1 MNLKRPELLSPAGD
15 MERLQMALH
24 YGADAVYLAGKQY
37 GMRAPAGNFDEEQ
50 LRTAAKMVHDRS
62 KKMYVTCNT
71 IPHENEL
78 ESLPEF
84 LELVEDCGADGIIAA
99 DLGVIAMVK
108 KYAPKTP
115 LHCST
120 QMGIINSAAACMLHD
135 MGASRVVL
143 ARETTMDEICQIRA
157 KIPKDLEIEAFV
169 HGAMCVSFSGRCLL
183 SNYMTDRDAN
193 RGACAQPC
201 RWKYYIAEEKRLAEP
216 LEMFENSEG
225 TYILNS
231 RDMCMIEH
239 VPELIKAG
247 VNSFK
252 IEGRMKSFYYAA
264 ASTYAYRNAIDI
276 ALKGEELPQIWKDE
290 VQKISHRQYSTGFY
304 FGYPGQYYKDAMYF
318 FDAEVCAI
326 VEEKAE
332 NGLYKLTQRTKFATG
347 DKLEIITPN
356 LEPIQFTAGEI
367 FSKDMKLMENMPH
380 PMMEFYMKL
389 PESAE
394 RLSIVRKLTKR
405 EEI

>member
-1 MNLKRPELLSPAGD
+1 MTLKRPELLSPAGD
-15 MERLQMALH
+15 MERLHMALH
-24 YGADAVYLAGKQY
+24 YGADAVYLAGTQF
-37 GMRAPAGNFDEEQ
+37 GMRASAGNFNPEQ
-50 LRTAAKMVHDRS
+50 LRNASKMIHERN

-78 ESLPEF
+78 ENLPEF
-84 LELVEDCGADGIIAA
+84 LELIENCGADGIIAA
-99 DLGVIAMVK
+99 DLGVFAMIK

-115 LHCST
+115 LHAST
-120 QMGIINSAAACMLHD
+120 QMGVINSAAACMLHD

-143 ARETTMDEICQIRA
+143 ARETTMEEIRQIRA
-157 KIPKDLEIEAFV
+157 KIPKELEIEAFV

-201 RWKYYIAEEKRLAEP
+201 RWKYYIAEEKRKAEP
-216 LEMFENSEG
+216 LEIFEDTEG

-239 VPELIKAG
+239 VPELIEAG
-247 VNSFK
+247 VDSFK

-264 ASTYAYRNAIDI
+264 AATYAYRNAIDI
-276 ALKGEELPQIWKDE
+276 ALEGRELPEIWKQE

-304 FGYPGQYYKDAMYF
+304 FGYPGQYLKDAMYF

-356 LEPIQFTAGEI
+356 REPIEFIAEEI

-380 PMMEFYMKL
+380 PMMEFFMKL

-394 RLSIVRKLTKR
+394 RFSIVRKLTKK
-405 EEI
+405 